1 METEENEES
10 QRFAPGS
17 MDDVLSGIDSPE
29 IRERILRIAHE
40 AGVRPEDPLWVII
53 VLILKAQEAK
63 SWAGKAAEA
72 AGTAADSVRN
82 AIEALPARIKSSV
95 GDAGGDLRQTI
106 RAAGDDS
113 AKSIMTAGVEIGKA
127 LIDAIRKESSG
138 FEKNLLKIS
147 EKKKDEVVNGWLK
160 SLSEA
165 ARAHQTVNRTK
176 WFVFGLLSALV
187 FLAAGAGAG
196 WYYMSGKL
204 DQLRLL
210 ATEKIRQVESES
222 GGTVSLS
229 CNRPGEKTFTD
240 KTGARYCYRLIPMN

>member
-1 METEENEES
+1 MDMEEE
-10 QRFAPGS
+10 Q
-17 MDDVLSGIDSPE
+17 SPE
-29 IRERILRIAHE
+29 LDPFQKFLSELSTDEKLRALELAHKYRIPD
-40 AGVRPEDPLWVII
+40 GDPVWHVVSL
-53 VLILKAQEAK
+53 VLESQEAK

-72 AGTAADSVRN
+72 AGVAADSVRS
-82 AIEALPARIKSSV
+82 AIEALPGRIKTSV
-95 GDAGGDLRQTI
+95 IDSGGDLRQTI

-147 EKKKDEVVNGWLK
+147 EKKKDEVINHWLK

-210 ATEKIRQVESES
+210 ATEKIRQVESET
-222 GGTVSLS
+222 GGTISLS
-229 CNRPGEKTFTD
+229 CNRPGEKTFVD
-240 KTGARYCYRLIPMN
+240 KTGAKYCYRLIPN